1 MFNRGNQR
9 HTAYL
14 DLSIEALWMA
24 RVFQDGLDIL
34 LAHPVADP
42 VLNAKQTKVL
52 TTSRNVFERLGVY
65 GCSADRVNPASD
77 AWTAASRT
85 DLIRQVAVHW
95 RAFIDASFGMPC
107 ASKLILSLTDYEV
120 RVLEHILKLELE
132 LHTKRD
138 AVVHCMQQELD
149 AWSSNQ
155 IIQRV
160 LRCQTYM
167 ESVQSRMG

>member
-1 MFNRGNQR
+1 MFNRENQR

-14 DLSIEALWMA
+14 DLSIEALWIA

-34 LAHPVADP
+34 LANPVADP
-42 VLNAKQTKVL
+42 VLNDKRTRVL

-65 GCSADRVNPASD
+65 GCSADRVHPASE

-95 RAFIDASFGMPC
+95 RAFIDASFGMTC
-107 ASKLILSLTDYEV
+107 ASELIMSLTDYEV
-120 RVLEHILKLELE
+120 GVLEHILKIQME
-132 LHTKRD
+132 LHTKHD

-149 AWSSNQ
+149 AWSTHQ
-155 IIQRV
+155 IIQRM

-167 ESVQSRMG
+167 DSVQSRMG